1 MKTRNSRMREI
12 AFHTLFCMVSMV
24 SILLTMQKKYTSEND
39 PLQAQITMREF
50 QFFESII
57 EKDNFQTSFTSVYL
71 RKKVL
76 HGLLIYKKKNIIN
89 LLFDVKVK
97 KFVKS
102 LK

>member
-1 MKTRNSRMREI
+1 MLN
-12 AFHTLFCMVSMV
+12 
-24 SILLTMQKKYTSEND
+24 
-39 PLQAQITMREF
+39 
-50 QFFESII
+50 
-57 EKDNFQTSFTSVYL
+57 KDNFQTSFTSVYL

-97 KFVKS
+97 KFVQS

>member
-1 MKTRNSRMREI
+1 MLN
-12 AFHTLFCMVSMV
+12 
-24 SILLTMQKKYTSEND
+24 
-39 PLQAQITMREF
+39 
-50 QFFESII
+50 
-57 EKDNFQTSFTSVYL
+57 KDNFQISFTSVYL

-89 LLFDVKVK
+89 LLFDNVNVK